1 MTKGILFFAAA
12 GAASVFAVTAA
23 QAETRTFDLRGFTA
37 VEASA
42 GVDVNVRLGE
52 DYSIRAEGD
61 SEALDR
67 LRLDLDGDT
76 LEIGRVNDRGFF
88 SFGRKWSVAVYVTA
102 PSLTGAGASSGADLT
117 VTGIDASEFKVSVS
131 SGADATLSGTCG
143 TIKADGSSGADLDA
157 RELKCSNAVAGVS
170 SGADLT
176 LYATDSVEA
185 DASSGGDITVYGGA
199 KNTDIDKSSGGGVT
213 IRD

>member
-1 MTKGILFFAAA
+1 MTKGIVLFAAA
-12 GAASVFAVTAA
+12 GAASVFAVSAA
-23 QAETRTFDLRGFTA
+23 HAETRTFDLRGFTV

-42 GVDVNVRLGE
+42 GVDVTVAVGE
-52 DYSIRAEGD
+52 DYSIRAEGE

-67 LRLDLDGDT
+67 LRLELDGDA
-76 LEIGRVNDRGFF
+76 LEVGRVNDRGFF
-88 SFGRKWSVAVYVTA
+88 SFGRKWNVSVYVTT
-102 PSLTGAGASSGADLT
+102 PSLTGAEASSGADLS
-117 VTGIDASEFKVSVS
+117 VTGIDASEFSASVS

-143 TIKADGSSGADLDA
+143 VIEASGSSGADLNA
-157 RELKCSNAVAGVS
+157 RELKCSNAVADVS

-176 LYATDSVEA
+176 LYATESVEA

-213 IRD
+213 IKD